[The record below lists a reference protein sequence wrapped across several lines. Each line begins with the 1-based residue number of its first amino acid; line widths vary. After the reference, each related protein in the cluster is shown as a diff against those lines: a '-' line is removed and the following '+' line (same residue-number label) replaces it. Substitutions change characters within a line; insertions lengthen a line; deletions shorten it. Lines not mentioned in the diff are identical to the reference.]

1 MRRREREVTDED
13 SIRKILEKSKVIH
26 LGLCDGNQPYV
37 IPMNYGFLYE
47 DGKLIFYMHGAAE
60 GYKYEV
66 IRKNPK
72 ASFALECDV
81 VPFEGRTACQ
91 YGTAYASILGKG
103 TVEVVEDVEEK
114 IRALGILM
122 KTQSGKEFEF
132 NEKLVSI
139 VQVIKFTVT
148 EFTAKKRP
156 MPGAAE

>member
-1 MRRREREVTDED
+1 MRRREREVTDEGV
-13 SIRKILEKSKVIH
+13 IQEILGRSKVLH
-26 LGLCDGNQPYV
+26 MGLSDGGQPYV
-37 IPMNYGFLYE
+37 VPMNYGYLYE

-103 TVEVVEDVEEK
+103 TVEVVEDAEEK

-122 KTQSGKEFEF
+122 KTQTGKEFQF

-139 VQVIKFTVT
+139 VQVIKLTVT

-156 MPGAAE
+156 MPGMAE